1 MGGGEGEGEDGE
13 RERDVE
19 PSVET
24 GWYLRLVGGGGCT
37 DRWNC
42 VCILM
47 RGLC

>member
-1 MGGGEGEGEDGE
+1 MAKEKGTLN
-13 RERDVE
+13 R
-19 PSVET
+19 SVET
-24 GWYLRLVGGGGCT
+24 GWYLRLAGGGGCT